1 MNHLI
6 RDRSARLAWLALVLA
21 ASAMLLSASGAQAA
35 SKRGAV
41 LVKDIRPGR
50 SGSIQGA
57 FRGGGPGPQL
67 ANISGT
73 LYFSADDGRHGHEL
87 WRSDGTRK
95 GTRMV
100 KDINPG
106 SAGSLFQTTSLSSGT
121 PFYFAADD
129 GTHGFELW
137 RSDGTEAGTMMVK
150 DLFPGA
156 AFRAG
161 ERHLRAHQRRRHPL
175 LSLVLPGPPSQGLCR
190 SDGTEAGTVLVK
202 QIIGLGN
209 LTEIHGILYFGGAG
223 DDPTFKIG
231 LWRSDG
237 TTAGTTNIKEGVVPT
252 ETTDVNDTLYLAVA
266 DGALTGLWRSDGTEA
281 GTEMV
286 KAVIDPAG
294 PDGRDLPQDL
304 TDVNGTLYFLAASA
318 INFSEDTRELWRSDG
333 TEAGTTEVKQIN
345 VQSAL
350 GGLGIDP
357 DLTAYKGNVYFTAGG
372 ALWRSDGTPRGTT
385 IIKGNCSPRA
395 GARTRC
401 FYDLTATGA
410 NGTLYLVGSDKKY
423 GAELWQSNGTRKG
436 TRIVSN
442 IRPGSAGSL
451 PMYLT
456 AVNRTLFFTAKDG
469 RHGRELWKVGPKPCK
484 KAKGKCK
491 KG

>member
-6 RDRSARLAWLALVLA
+6 RDRSARLAWFALLLA

-41 LVKDIRPGR
+41 LVQDIRPGR

-67 ANISGT
+67 AKISGT

-137 RSDGTEAGTMMVK
+137 HSDGTEAGTMMVK
-150 DLFPGA
+150 DLYPGA
-156 AFRAG
+156 GSYGIYGLTNIGGTLYFG
-161 ERHLRAHQRRRHPL
+161 
-175 LSLVLPGPPSQGLCR
+175 VPGPPSQGLWR
-190 SDGTEAGTVLVK
+190 SDGTEAGTTFVK

-209 LTEIHGILYFGGAG
+209 LIDVNGVLYFGGAG

-252 ETTDVNDTLYLAVA
+252 ETTHVNDTLYLAVA

-318 INFSEDTRELWRSDG
+318 INFSEARELWRSDG

-385 IIKGNCSPRA
+385 IIKGNCSPKA

-410 NGTLYLVGSDKKY
+410 NGTLYLVGSDKKH

-469 RHGRELWKVGPKPCK
+469 RHGRELWKVGPKPCR

-491 KG
+491 K